1 MGFSFT
7 ATPASLLTSLLIY
20 EGLLYRHSRIV
31 SINSIDSTMEPTFAA
46 STSETVTAELQAQL
60 DAAIAAILQRYVTN
74 PSWNEVFQSKEA
86 AFTRL

>member
-1 MGFSFT
+1 
-7 ATPASLLTSLLIY
+7 
-20 EGLLYRHSRIV
+20 
-31 SINSIDSTMEPTFAA
+31 MEPTFTA